1 MGNRIIA
8 VMIVFSM
15 LFAGC
20 TSEDDVVDLEFNGT
34 EYREPLGVADFTLT
48 DQNGNDVSLS
58 DFEGKVVVVMF
69 TYTACPDVCLAVEN
83 NMAYIQSK
91 LDDNGIEDNV
101 AILSISIDPAR
112 DTVEKL
118 SEYTT
123 QMGFDWPHLTSTNH
137 AELQAVWADWNVVV
151 DNDHINSDHS
161 THGDHSDHDHSDH
174 GDHSEHGDMV
184 HKLGVVFPD
193 NTTTTY
199 DVNYSSDMGSVHAL
213 NHSMNAFMQHDVMHS
228 MADGTV
234 TSIAMMDAAYEL
246 YMWHEMDS
254 GSQWMQASKNA
265 TESLLMQDSN
275 HFAWVAPGA
284 NASLLMDPTIESDH
298 SDHEGH
304 GDHSDSGDVIVVEE
318 PYTVGHGTVVFI
330 LDEEGRKR
338 VAWTGDLSNRDE
350 SSNKL
355 EVDLFLE
362 DLVTLANAGSH
373 SGDHSDHSGDDSS
386 HDHHGH

>member
-1 MGNRIIA
+1 MNRVLA
-8 VMIVFSM
+8 VLVVLSLGI
-15 LFAGC
+15 AGC
-20 TSEDDVVDLEFNGT
+20 TSEENVVDLDFNGT
-34 EYREPLGVADFTLT
+34 EYREPVSVADFTLT

-69 TYTACPDVCLAVEN
+69 TYTHCPDVCLAVEN
-83 NMAYIQSK
+83 NMAYIDSK
-91 LDDNGIEDNV
+91 LDDNGIENNV

-123 QMGFDWPHLTSTNH
+123 EMGFDWPHLTSSDHT
-137 AELQAVWADWNVVV
+137 ELQAVWADWNVVV

-161 THGDHSDHDHSDH
+161 SHGDHHDHSSHD
-174 GDHSEHGDMV
+174 DHSGHGDMV

-193 NTTTTY
+193 NTTTMY

-228 MADGTV
+228 MANDSV
-234 TSIAMMDAAYEL
+234 TSIAMNDAAYEL

-254 GSQWMQASKNA
+254 GSHWMMASKNA
-265 TESLLMQDSN
+265 TDSVLMQDSN
-275 HFAWVAPGA
+275 HFAWVSPGA
-284 NASLLMDPTIESDH
+284 NASLLMDPTMDSDH
-298 SDHEGH
+298 SDHSDHSGH
-304 GDHSDSGDVIVVEE
+304 SDHSDSDDLIIVEE
-318 PYTVGHGTVVFI
+318 PYTVGHGTVIFI

-338 VAWTGDLSNRDE
+338 VAWTGDLSNRDT
-350 SSNKL
+350 SSNMM

-362 DLVTLANAGSH
+362 DLVTLVNGSSH
-373 SGDHSDHSGDDSS
+373 SDDHSDHSSGDSA

>member
-1 MGNRIIA
+1 
-8 VMIVFSM
+8 
-15 LFAGC
+15 
-20 TSEDDVVDLEFNGT
+20 
-34 EYREPLGVADFTLT
+34 
-48 DQNGNDVSLS
+48 
-58 DFEGKVVVVMF
+58 MF

-193 NTTTTY
+193 NTTTMY
-199 DVNYSSDMGSVHAL
+199 DVNYS
-213 NHSMNAFMQHDVMHS
+213 
-228 MADGTV
+228 
-234 TSIAMMDAAYEL
+234 
-246 YMWHEMDS
+246 
-254 GSQWMQASKNA
+254 
-265 TESLLMQDSN
+265 
-275 HFAWVAPGA
+275 
-284 NASLLMDPTIESDH
+284 
-298 SDHEGH
+298 
-304 GDHSDSGDVIVVEE
+304 
-318 PYTVGHGTVVFI
+318 
-330 LDEEGRKR
+330 
-338 VAWTGDLSNRDE
+338 
-350 SSNKL
+350 
-355 EVDLFLE
+355 
-362 DLVTLANAGSH
+362 
-373 SGDHSDHSGDDSS
+373 
-386 HDHHGH
+386 

>member
-1 MGNRIIA
+1 MQNRIIA
-8 VMIVFSM
+8 VMVVFSM

-34 EYREPLGVADFTLT
+34 EYREPLSVADFTLT

-83 NMAYIQSK
+83 NMAYIHSK

-123 QMGFDWPHLTSTNH
+123 EMGFDWPHLTSTDH

-161 THGDHSDHDHSDH
+161 SHGDHSDHGHSDH
-174 GDHSEHGDMV
+174 SDHSEHGDMV

-193 NTTTTY
+193 NTTTMY

-228 MADGTV
+228 TADDSV
-234 TSIAMMDAAYEL
+234 TSIAMKDAAYEL

-254 GSQWMQASKNA
+254 GSHWMQASKNA
-265 TESLLMQDSN
+265 TESVLMQDSN

-284 NASLLMDPTIESDH
+284 NVSLLMDPTMESDH
-298 SDHEGH
+298 SGHDDH
-304 GDHSDSGDVIVVEE
+304 GDHSDSGDVIIVEE

-338 VAWTGDLSNRDE
+338 VAWTGDLSDRDD

-362 DLVTLANAGSH
+362 DLVTLVNGNSH
-373 SGDHSDHSGDDSS
+373 SEGHSDDSG